1 MDITPYLGT
10 IVAVVLAFGAFYG
23 AVNARLARLE
33 ARIED
38 NQKLTQAEIVN
49 LRRDVEKHNKVME
62 RTFRLEENMDTAYR
76 RIDKLE
82 KSDIRLEDKI
92 DTLKIGGTE

>member
-1 MDITPYLGT
+1 MDISPYLGS
-10 IVAVVLAFGAFYG
+10 IVTVIIAFGCFYG
-23 AVNARLARLE
+23 AVNARLARTEQKVDDLKDQVE
-33 ARIED
+33 RH
-38 NQKLTQAEIVN
+38 NQ
-49 LRRDVEKHNKVME
+49 VME

-92 DTLKIGGTE
+92 DTLKVGGTE